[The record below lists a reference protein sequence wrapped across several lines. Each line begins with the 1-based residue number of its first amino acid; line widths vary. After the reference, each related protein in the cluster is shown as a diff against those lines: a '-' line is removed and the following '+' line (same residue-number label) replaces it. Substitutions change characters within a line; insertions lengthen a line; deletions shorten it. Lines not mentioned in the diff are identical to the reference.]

1 MGLIQKVKDFF
12 SRGRY
17 NMQTSNLSTILDH
30 PKIAV
35 SQEEY
40 SRIQHNLTYYQSK
53 FDDIEYI
60 NTDGDVK
67 RRKLNH
73 LPIARTA
80 AKKIASLVYNEQ
92 AEITSDNEKV
102 NEFLTKTLD
111 NDRFNK
117 NFER

>member
-17 NMQTSNLSTILDH
+17 NMQTSNLNSVLDH

-53 FDDIEYI
+53 FDDVEYI
-60 NTDGDVK
+60 NSEGDVK
-67 RRKLNH
+67 RR
-73 LPIARTA
+73 
-80 AKKIASLVYNEQ
+80 
-92 AEITSDNEKV
+92 
-102 NEFLTKTLD
+102 
-111 NDRFNK
+111 
-117 NFER
+117 